1 MVNIIENSSVV
12 ATVVGSDAVQ
22 RKAFGLVLWQWVGL
36 EASMAICRLGIIEGV
51 VLGCTNRNSNSD
63 QQQGP
68 SGSASRASWFYWQQ
82 PVAAVAVLVEV
93 ALAAWFC
100 KITHGNTQRHD
111 SKEGS

>member
-63 QQQGP
+63 QQQGHVMNHRAQHHEHH
-68 SGSASRASWFYWQQ
+68 GSIGSNLLQQLQYW
-82 PVAAVAVLVEV
+82 L
-93 ALAAWFC
+93 
-100 KITHGNTQRHD
+100 K
-111 SKEGS
+111 